1 MAGSRIRAPKIAA
14 ISTCVPQR
22 RFDNITETRQFTEE
36 EVKKVVALAGVKAR
50 RLADDSICSSDLCTT
65 AADNII
71 KSLGWERDSIGA
83 VIMVTQSPDYLL
95 PSTACVVH
103 QRLGLSDE
111 CAAFDLGLGCSGYPY
126 GLWVGAMMIN
136 TGGIKRVL
144 VLHGET
150 PSRFSDESDRSVSL
164 LFGDTGSATA
174 LEAADSAVSGDW
186 FFKLHTDGTGINDM
200 IIEAGGFRNRFSE
213 DRQKYCVRM
222 NGQNIFNFTI
232 KRVPPLI
239 QDSLDF
245 SKNGLDEVD
254 YYIFHQSNQF
264 IIKHILRK
272 MKIPDQKAPMILGE
286 FGNAGGASIPLTITM
301 GDLVRPEDR
310 SLKLMLLGY
319 GVGLSWGSALIELGP
334 DVLLQNCDYDS
345 GNEGKDGE

>member
-1 MAGSRIRAPKIAA
+1 MAYSKVRAPRIAA
-14 ISTCVPQR
+14 VSTCVPQR
-22 RFDNITETRQFTEE
+22 RFDNIAETQQFTEE

-50 RLADDSICSSDLCTT
+50 RLAGDSICSSDLCTV
-65 AADNII
+65 AADNILT
-71 KSLGWERDSIGA
+71 SLGWERDSIGA
-83 VIMVTQSPDYLL
+83 LIMVTQSPDYLL

-103 QRLGLSDE
+103 KSLGLSDE

-136 TGGIKRVL
+136 SGGIDRVL

-174 LEAADSAVSGDW
+174 LEAESLTSSTDW
-186 FFKLHTDGTGINDM
+186 FFKLHSDGSGVNDM

-213 DRQKYCVRM
+213 DPQKYCVRM
-222 NGQNIFNFTI
+222 NGASIFNFTI

-239 QDSLDF
+239 CDTLER
-245 SKNGLDEVD
+245 SKTSLDEVD

-264 IIKHILRK
+264 IIKHITKK
-272 MKIPDQKAPMILGE
+272 MKIPDEKVPMTLGE
-286 FGNAGGASIPLTITM
+286 FGNTGGASIPLTITM
-301 GDLVRPEDR
+301 GDLVRPQDR
-310 SLKLMLLGY
+310 SLKMMLLGY

-334 DVLLQNCDYDS
+334 DVLLEHYEFSDAKEC
-345 GNEGKDGE
+345 KDGE